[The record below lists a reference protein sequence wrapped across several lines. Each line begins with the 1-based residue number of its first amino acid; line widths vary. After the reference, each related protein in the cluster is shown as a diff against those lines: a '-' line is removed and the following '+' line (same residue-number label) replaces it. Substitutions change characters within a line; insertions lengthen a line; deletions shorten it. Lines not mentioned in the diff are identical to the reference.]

1 MSSEDLSNQSPLPST
16 ARRRLLRGVMAG
28 AAVLPVGAGA
38 TSVASNLRC
47 VANIVDPATAP
58 VAVSGG
64 RATDKLAGDGIAR
77 VALYKSTKSYMSG
90 STTVT
95 KTRYWV
101 SGADL
106 AVLKST
112 SAASLPPGI
121 TGSGMWLL
129 SSSDRTGDVLGTATG
144 TPETYGT
151 TTTPWSFPTK
161 DTSVG
166 YVAVRF
172 DNAGNMLGTS
182 DYISSTTSP
191 DCAC

>member
-1 MSSEDLSNQSPLPST
+1 
-16 ARRRLLRGVMAG
+16 
-28 AAVLPVGAGA
+28 
-38 TSVASNLRC
+38 
-47 VANIVDPATAP
+47 
-58 VAVSGG
+58 
-64 RATDKLAGDGIAR
+64 
-77 VALYKSTKSYMSG
+77 
-90 STTVT
+90 
-95 KTRYWV
+95 
-101 SGADL
+101 
-106 AVLKST
+106 
-112 SAASLPPGI
+112 
-121 TGSGMWLL
+121 MWLL

-191 DCAC
+191 VNNSAIHRTCWSSFSGANFSSLS